1 MRNDAHDELD
11 HVPSLKAD
19 QRDHSDYDTDHPE
32 PARAPA
38 YGRAAASAAPVKGAS
53 TGPLWALVGALMIA
67 LGGLGWWSFQQIS
80 LMEQQLV
87 ATQESFARISE
98 EAAGRI
104 QDITGKVVATES
116 NVTSGSEALKLQV
129 KQLEGK
135 LAELGKQQQGIASQ
149 QGEQTKRLEQL
160 SADLKSQEGAASKFE
175 GPLKT
180 LGTEQASLKAELAT
194 LKTAQGGLGKVE
206 EQLKRL
212 GTDVDALKKIGNP
225 NQAISR
231 LEQDLLVLKS
241 DLETRPAPSSN
252 TAEFDAFR
260 AQMTRNISTLQAQVQ
275 NLQQQI
281 DAR

>member
-11 HVPSLKAD
+11 HVPSLTTDK
-19 QRDHSDYDTDHPE
+19 RDRDDFDEAHPE
-32 PARAPA
+32 PAARPPAYARAP
-38 YGRAAASAAPVKGAS
+38 AAPVKSAS
-53 TGPLWALVGALMIA
+53 TGPLWALVGALTIA
-67 LGGLGWWSFQQIS
+67 LGGLGWWSFQQIG

-104 QDITGKVVATES
+104 QDISGKVVATES
-116 NVTSGSEALKLQV
+116 TVTSGSEALKLQV
-129 KQLEGK
+129 KQLENK
-135 LAELGKQQQGIASQ
+135 LAELSKQQQTVVSQ
-149 QGEQTKRLEQL
+149 QSGQGKRLEQL
-160 SADLKSQEGAASKFE
+160 AADLKTQQGATSKFE
-175 GPLKT
+175 APLKS
-180 LGTEQASLKAELAT
+180 LSSEQASLKAELAA
-194 LKTAQGGLGKVE
+194 LKTAQGGLGKFE
-206 EQLKRL
+206 GQLKSL
-212 GTDVDALKKIGNP
+212 GGEVDALKKIGNP
-225 NQAISR
+225 NQAIGR